1 MDRILAC
8 AVNISEGRDAATI
21 AQIEG
26 AIASVTGV
34 YVLHVDV
41 GKTANRTVITFAGEP
56 EAVVQSA
63 FLCFQAAA
71 QWIDMRKHTGAHPR
85 IGAVDVCPLIPI
97 RGVEVVEAVALARK
111 LAQRVGEELK
121 IPVYL
126 YEHAATRPE
135 RKKLANIRNG
145 EYEGFS
151 RKIYL
156 PEWAPDYGPSVYNPV
171 SGQSVI
177 GVRDVLVAYNV
188 NLYTKDVE
196 VARAIAAE
204 VRESGKLVKK
214 DGAVMFD
221 SDGKPLRQGGML
233 LHTAAIGWYIEE
245 YGMCQVSMNLMKV
258 DVTPIHL
265 AYDTVRLLARR
276 RHVEP
281 GGSEI
286 VGLVT
291 LEPMLESG
299 RYARRLNGLPD
310 TEDETELLKSAVDY
324 LGLDELY
331 PFRPA
336 EKIFEYIMTLR
347 AVA

>member
-8 AVNISEGRDAATI
+8 AANVSEGRDAAAI

-26 AIASVTGV
+26 AIASVSGV

-56 EAVVQSA
+56 EAVVESA

-85 IGAVDVCPLIPI
+85 MGAVDVCPLIPI
-97 RGVEVVEAVALARK
+97 RGVELGEAVALAHR
-111 LAQRVGEELK
+111 LAKRVGDELH

-126 YEHAATRPE
+126 YEHAAARPE

-156 PEWAPDYGPSVYNPV
+156 PEWTPDYGPAAYNPV
-171 SGQSVI
+171 SGQSVV
-177 GVRDVLVAYNV
+177 GVRDILVAYNV
-188 NLYTKDVE
+188 NLHTKDVE
-196 VARAIAAE
+196 IAHTIAAE

-214 DGAVMFD
+214 DGAVVFG

-233 LHTAAIGWYIEE
+233 MHAAAIGWYIEE
-245 YGMCQVSMNLMKV
+245 YGMCQVSLNLTKV

-276 RHVEP
+276 RHVEA

-291 LEPMLESG
+291 LDPMLESG

-310 TEDETELLKSAVDY
+310 TESEAELLKSAADY
-324 LGLDELY
+324 LGLNELY

>member
-1 MDRILAC
+1 MEKILAC
-8 AVNISEGRDAATI
+8 AMNVSEGRDEATI

-26 AIASVTGV
+26 AIASVPGV

-41 GKTANRTVITFAGEP
+41 GKTANRTVVTFAGAP
-56 EAVVQSA
+56 EAVVESA
-63 FLCFQAAA
+63 FLAFQAAA

-97 RGVEVVEAVALARK
+97 RGVEIAEAVALAHR
-111 LAQRVGEELK
+111 LAKRVGDELG

-126 YEHAATRPE
+126 YEYAATHPE

-145 EYEGFS
+145 EYEGFA

-156 PEWAPDYGPSVYNPV
+156 PEWAPDYGPRAFNPV

-177 GVRDVLVAYNV
+177 GVRDVLIAYNV
-188 NLYTKDVE
+188 NLHTKDVE
-196 VARAIAAE
+196 IARAIAAQ
-204 VRESGKLVKK
+204 VRESGRPVKK
-214 DGAVMFD
+214 NGAVVFGP
-221 SDGKPLRQGGML
+221 DGKPLREGGML
-233 LHTAAIGWYIEE
+233 MHTAAIGWYIEE
-245 YGMCQVSMNLMKV
+245 YGICQVSMNLTKV
-258 DVTPIHL
+258 EITPIHV

-276 RHVEP
+276 HSVEV

-299 RYARRLNGLPD
+299 RYARRLNNLPPTD
-310 TEDETELLKSAVDY
+310 DESELIRNAVDY
-324 LGLDELY
+324 L
-331 PFRPA
+331 
-336 EKIFEYIMTLR
+336 
-347 AVA
+347 